1 MSVKVRPEIAAFAAG
16 LSICYGVEDVP
27 WDVVTAQLHVAGVGL
42 YSATDVEA
50 AATTWIGRNCLD
62 EISAPTVAE
71 AVDRMHPKDP
81 S

>member
-1 MSVKVRPEIAAFAAG
+1 MKLRSDLAAFAAG

-27 WDVVTAQLHVAGVGL
+27 WATVAAQLHVAGCGR
-42 YSATDVEA
+42 YSAEDVKA
-50 AATTWIGRNCLD
+50 DATNWIGRNCQD

-71 AVDRMHPKDP
+71 AIAASPGLGKP